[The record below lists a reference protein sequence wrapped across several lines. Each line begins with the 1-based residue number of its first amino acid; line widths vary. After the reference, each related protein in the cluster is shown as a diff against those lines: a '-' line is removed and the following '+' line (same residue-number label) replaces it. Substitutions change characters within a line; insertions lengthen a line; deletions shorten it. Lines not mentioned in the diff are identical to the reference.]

1 MSRGNRA
8 GISKRDSVSRAAGG
22 AGDNEK
28 SSVKQLHSSAE
39 GGAGGTV
46 GTRGTEPF

>member
-8 GISKRDSVSRAAGG
+8 GISERDSVSRAAGG
-22 AGDNEK
+22 AENNVK
-28 SSVKQLHSSAE
+28 SSVKQVHSSAE
-39 GGAGGTV
+39 GGDGGTV

>member
-8 GISKRDSVSRAAGG
+8 GISKRNSVGRVAGG
-22 AGDNEK
+22 AEDNVK
-28 SSVKQLHSSAE
+28 SSVKQLHSSAD